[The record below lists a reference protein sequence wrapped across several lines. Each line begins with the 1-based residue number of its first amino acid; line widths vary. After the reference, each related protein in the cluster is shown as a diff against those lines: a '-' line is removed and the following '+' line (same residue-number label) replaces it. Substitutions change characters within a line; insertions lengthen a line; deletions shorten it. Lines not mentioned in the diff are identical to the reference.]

1 MRMRLIRLLLILV
14 LCCGMLAVPVGAE
27 ESANTEKENALDIKN
42 STVTDSLPQIDS
54 VRWYQFTLENTADAV
69 VRFTTEFEGTE
80 YYYWQVTVYRA
91 QDDSYVN
98 GKGVGCRP
106 VRDND
111 MLLANMKPGKYYVRV
126 LSRHKGSPGSSKSA
140 YTDAPYNIQVI
151 TEGYVHPTGDARRTT
166 VSKAGEII
174 AVLGGKVYIK
184 RNDGE
189 AYVACYVTGKESGPI
204 LLGESSNAVQYYTPY
219 ITDSMWQFEKLE
231 WEGKTY
237 YYSPSIRD
245 GYQGTVSD
253 PSLYLCCD
261 GQGVTGETAANDLL
275 KLHFGTSPT
284 EEKEKTEKSN
294 TLWIVLAVVAAAALL
309 AVFCVVCAKRGGNT
323 GSGSGGSSY
332 RGGSYGSNS
341 YSGSSRVPTEQDL
354 RDMEDMRI
362 INEIN
367 KNLRTPGYEA
377 DGPSTGPGPDDFPVG
392 PGPEDFP
399 SSGSIW

>member
-80 YYYWQVTVYRA
+80 YYYWQVTVYRD
-91 QDDSYVN
+91 QKSVSVR
-98 GKGVGCRP
+98 GKGVGCGP
-106 VRDND
+106 VRGND
-111 MLLANMKPGKYYVRV
+111 VYLGNLEPGKYYVRV

-174 AVLGGKVYIK
+174 AVIGGKVYIK
-184 RNDGE
+184 HHDGE

-204 LLGESSNAVQYYTPY
+204 LLGESVEAVEYYTPFV
-219 ITDSMWQFEKLE
+219 TDRMWSFIEKLE

-237 YYSPSIRD
+237 YYASSIRD
-245 GYQGTVSD
+245 GYKGNASD
-253 PSLYLCCD
+253 PTLYLCCD

-275 KLHFGTSPT
+275 KLHFGVSPLEEEEKAKEAEDKKGTFWAYVVIAAIVLVGVVELFLIKKHSKHSHSYGSGYSAGSDRTPT
-284 EEKEKTEKSN
+284 EE
-294 TLWIVLAVVAAAALL
+294 
-309 AVFCVVCAKRGGNT
+309 
-323 GSGSGGSSY
+323 
-332 RGGSYGSNS
+332 
-341 YSGSSRVPTEQDL
+341 DL
-354 RDMEDMRI
+354 RGIEDMRI
-362 INEIN
+362 INKIN
-367 KNLRTPGYEA
+367 TNLHTPGYDPE
-377 DGPSTGPGPDDFPVG
+377 GPSTGPGPDDFPVG